1 MPPTP
6 NPLMPA
12 RRGAGPRGQGCTE
25 AGTARREP
33 SIRMCGLSDLKWAC
47 GGIAPETVAF
57 GTEAIV
63 FEAKLPNQVV
73 LGPGDIAQAHTVGE
87 FIDVAQLE
95 QAVGVYQRLIERACG

>member
-1 MPPTP
+1 M
-6 NPLMPA
+6 
-12 RRGAGPRGQGCTE
+12 
-25 AGTARREP
+25 
-33 SIRMCGLSDLKWAC
+33 
-47 GGIAPETVAF
+47 AF

-95 QAVGVYQRLIERACG
+95 EAVGVYGRLIKRVCA